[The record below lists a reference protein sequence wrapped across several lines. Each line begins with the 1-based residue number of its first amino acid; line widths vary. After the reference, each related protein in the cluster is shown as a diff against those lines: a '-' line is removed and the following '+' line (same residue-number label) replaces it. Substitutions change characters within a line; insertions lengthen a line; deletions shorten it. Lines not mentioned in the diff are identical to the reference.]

1 MGLMQGN
8 EQPKAG
14 PSARKSKK
22 LFNRSEMLLQY
33 LDPRHWS
40 LKGRFLYL
48 TGALLLL
55 GNIVLIF
62 FFYCTQN
69 ANIHQLTADRLA
81 LLSAWLESEV
91 DRQQTFLS
99 AQVTALA
106 ALPEIHE
113 SMATDDAQRLGR
125 VILPYLDRIRSTT
138 GITSHHLQFWL
149 ADGTL
154 FFPADAEAQRENNS
168 PETARPDMDMSA
180 HPPAGNPRGISRG
193 LLGLEIRAVTPVI
206 DGQAHLGE
214 LSAVSA
220 LSETIREVRLPREH
234 GVSVLLRETSDPAS
248 GWTVINQFGDR
259 SLGIEQAG
267 QVAAG
272 GTTRIADLACTFV
285 PFKDARGVVV
295 GGMVLSY
302 DASLQYQI
310 MWSKISQFIL
320 FFSAGAIMVWVFLYL
335 NVIRIERFLAR
346 LKKILISSHANYFS
360 ERFES
365 DHVHCLDILHCH
377 NEECPVY
384 QNPSLVCYLETG
396 TEAVSPRWRDTC
408 IYLNKYEKCSNCP
421 VYSMRKGDAVT
432 EMRNV
437 VNTMMRLWGN
447 FLNRVGHLLAYVLRN
462 QERTGQVPS
471 LDDISDRL
479 EQMAKLTFFSHDL
492 QGVVDKEEVFQQLSH
507 IFEKRFGLSRF
518 VLFEVDHDN
527 HRTLI
532 ALDNVPDL
540 PLCKNTVLISPDAC
554 RAKRVA
560 EEVSSFYNPKLCLHF
575 HADLDKD
582 VRCCLPIVM
591 GGQVGA
597 VFSFLTPQRDW
608 EKMRV
613 QIPVIR
619 KYLDESAPVLNSLRL
634 LGITREQSLRDPL
647 TLCNNRRFLD
657 EFIAKYEPLAQR
669 ENKRTGFLMVD
680 MDYFKQVNDKH
691 GHQAGDAVLQ
701 QIAQILLSSIRKSDL
716 LIRYGGEEFLI
727 LLQNIQNG
735 PSEQIAEKIRAA
747 VEQHRFILPE
757 GATINKTVSIGVTEH
772 PADADAFYKA
782 IKFADVALYEAKR
795 KGRNKVVRFTPE
807 LWTEEDY

>member
-1 MGLMQGN
+1 MGLKQSN
-8 EQPKAG
+8 EQLKAE
-14 PSARKSKK
+14 PRSKKSKK
-22 LFNRSEMLLQY
+22 IFNRSEMLLQY

-62 FFYCTQN
+62 FFYYTQN
-69 ANIHQLTADRLA
+69 ANIRQLTSDRLA
-81 LLSAWLESEV
+81 LLSVWLESEV

-99 AQVTALA
+99 AQVSALA
-106 ALPEIHE
+106 ALPEIHA
-113 SMATDDAQRLGR
+113 SIAADDAQRLRR
-125 VILPYLDRIRSTT
+125 VILPYLDRIRSIT
-138 GITSHHLQFWL
+138 GINSHHLQFRL

-154 FFPADAEAQRENNS
+154 FFPSDAGEQRVNIS
-168 PETARPDMDMSA
+168 SETARPDMDVPGHS
-180 HPPAGNPRGISRG
+180 PAGNLQGIARGP
-193 LLGLEIRAVTPVI
+193 LGLEIRASTPVI

-214 LSAVSA
+214 LSAASA
-220 LSETIREVRLPREH
+220 LSETIRGMRLPREH
-234 GVSVLLRETSDPAS
+234 GASVLLRGNSDPAS
-248 GWTVINQFGDR
+248 GWTVISQFGDR
-259 SLGIEQAG
+259 SLSIEQAG

-272 GTTRIADLACTFV
+272 RITRIEDLACTFV
-285 PFKDARGVVV
+285 PFKDAQGVVV

-335 NVIRIERFLAR
+335 NVTRIERFLAR

-421 VYSMRKGDAVT
+421 VYSMRKGDEVT

-462 QERTGQVPS
+462 QERAGQVPS

-597 VFSFLTPQRDW
+597 VFSFLTPKRDW
-608 EKMRV
+608 EKVRA

-657 EFIAKYEPLAQR
+657 EFIAKYEPLAER

-747 VEQHRFILPE
+747 VEQHKFILPE
-757 GATINKTVSIGVTEH
+757 GVTINKTVSIGVSEH
-772 PADADAFYKA
+772 PADANAFYKA

-795 KGRNKVVRFTPE
+795 RGRNKVVRFTPE
-807 LWTEEDY
+807 LWTGEDY

>member
-1 MGLMQGN
+1 MALDKST
-8 EQPKAG
+8 QPKVG
-14 PSARKSKK
+14 TKGHKKKSV
-22 LFNRSEMLLQY
+22 FSRSEVILQY

-62 FFYCTQN
+62 FFYHTQHSN
-69 ANIHQLTADRLA
+69 VQSLAANRLTMMA
-81 LLSAWLESEV
+81 AWLESEMER
-91 DRQQTFLS
+91 RQASLT
-99 AQVTALA
+99 AQAMAVA
-106 ALPEIHE
+106 AIPDVHE
-113 SMATDDAQRLGR
+113 SMAGEDPARLRR
-125 VILPYLDRIRSTT
+125 VVLPYVDRLRAAS
-138 GITSHHLQFWL
+138 GITSFHLQFRL
-149 ADGTL
+149 SDGRPFLLTDADETL
-154 FFPADAEAQRENNS
+154 ESDIAVHGPA
-168 PETARPDMDMSA
+168 PEGD
-180 HPPAGNPRGISRG
+180 PPASRPQG
-193 LLGLEIRAVTPVI
+193 VVHGRFGLELRATAPVI
-206 DGQAHLGE
+206 DGQHHVGDLT
-214 LSAVSA
+214 A
-220 LSETIREVRLPREH
+220 LSSLADTIRNLRLPREH
-234 GVSVLLRETSDPAS
+234 GVIVLVRKDSPRDPSWSV
-248 GWTVINQFGDR
+248 VHHFGDK
-259 SLGIEQAG
+259 SLSREQAILTIKDG
-267 QVAAG
+267 V
-272 GTTRIADLACTFV
+272 TRHKNVYTAFV
-285 PFKDARGVVV
+285 PLTDAQDRLL
-295 GGMVLSY
+295 GGLILSH
-302 DASLQYQI
+302 DAALQRQV

-320 FFSAGAIMVWVFLYL
+320 FFSAGAIMVWVFLFI
-335 NVIRIERFLAR
+335 NVARIERFLAR

-421 VYSMRKGDAVT
+421 VYSMRKGDEVT

-492 QGVVDKEEVFQQLSH
+492 QGVTDKEEVYQQLAF
-507 IFEKRFGLSRF
+507 IFEKRFGLTRY

-532 ALDNVPDL
+532 ALDMVGDES
-540 PLCKNTVLISPDAC
+540 LCKNTVLINPDAC

-560 EEVSSFYNPKLCLHF
+560 EEVVSFYNPKLCLHF

-597 VFSFLTPQRDW
+597 VFSFLVPRRDW
-608 EKMRV
+608 EKMRIQV
-613 QIPVIR
+613 PIIR

-657 EFIAKYEPLAQR
+657 EFIAKYEPLADR

-680 MDYFKQVNDKH
+680 MDYFKQVNDKY
-691 GHQAGDAVLQ
+691 GHHAGDAVLQ
-701 QIAQILLSSIRKSDL
+701 QMAQILLNSIRKSDL
-716 LIRYGGEEFLI
+716 LIR
-727 LLQNIQNG
+727 
-735 PSEQIAEKIRAA
+735 
-747 VEQHRFILPE
+747 
-757 GATINKTVSIGVTEH
+757 
-772 PADADAFYKA
+772 
-782 IKFADVALYEAKR
+782 
-795 KGRNKVVRFTPE
+795 
-807 LWTEEDY
+807 